1 MKLIA
6 CHIDNFGKLQ
16 NFDCRFDSRLMVIPE
31 DNGWGK
37 STFAA
42 FLRIM
47 FYGFA
52 GSSRRGK
59 TDSERSRFRPWQQ
72 GPYGGTLTFET
83 EGRVY
88 RIERT
93 FGDRPR
99 EDTFLLYDEETGLLS
114 GDFSQKI
121 GEELFKIDHES
132 FLRTLYIGQLDCP
145 TDSTAGIQAIM
156 GGSDAADDLVRYEGV
171 RSRLQKEAD
180 RLSPDRPAG
189 RISRRQGDLQALRSR
204 KASLEDLDQA
214 CTAAAEKLDR
224 ENEEIVRLEYAQKE
238 IQSLLEKKADITSP
252 GGVME
257 QYAML
262 LGAQDA
268 AAAEEEKVLSF
279 FPEEIPAPD
288 DPRLDALIRAR
299 ESREKTSASLAEI
312 RTAVHQRQDTLQDL
326 SVTISSLEEAHP
338 ALVPSSGK
346 KGAERTEEGTSPG
359 LWLLIAGMAL
369 LVASFIG
376 PLNVKRTYAIAMALG
391 GLVLAGTGS
400 LMMVRILRIRKRVR
414 LSEKELRFQEK
425 LQGLR
430 GRQQMLERS
439 IRDLT
444 EQEEETV
451 NRLLEID
458 RETEDY
464 LAELGFIPEED
475 PAAQLVRIRS
485 QAEAAARM
493 GRQTRMAAAARE
505 EFEKAHGL
513 NADMVGKTREED
525 EGPSMADLTRQLR
538 QVTADLEM
546 YRSSA
551 EEDSH
556 SLQILR
562 GQLSQAR
569 EASREY
575 EKGCRELES
584 LQHRYRVLERT
595 LWFLEQARNSFQA
608 RHKDTFLEAFRIY
621 YEYLSGES
629 AEAFETDASL
639 SIRLRDQGLPRETG
653 LLSAGCQDLI
663 GLCRRLAMI
672 DTMYRGEK
680 PFLIMDDPFV
690 SLDQDR
696 LQAGL
701 KLVRGLSEGRQVIY
715 FTCHPSRI
723 PQ

>member
-1 MKLIA
+1 MRLLT

-16 NFDCRFDSRLMVIPE
+16 NFDCRFDERLMIIPE
-31 DNGWGK
+31 ENGWGK

-42 FLRIM
+42 FLRVM

-52 GSSRRGK
+52 GTGRK
-59 TDSERSRFRPWQQ
+59 ADSERARFRPWQQ
-72 GPYGGTLTFET
+72 GVCGGTLTFET
-83 EGRVY
+83 GGRVY

-114 GDFSQKI
+114 GDYSQKI
-121 GEELFKIDHES
+121 GEELFKIDQES
-132 FLRTLYIGQLDCP
+132 FLRTLFIGQLDCP
-145 TDSTAGIQAIM
+145 TGSTAGIQAVM
-156 GGSDAADDLVRYEGV
+156 GGSDGADDLVRYEGV

-189 RISRRQGDLQALRSR
+189 QIHRRQGDLQALRAR
-204 KASLEDLDQA
+204 MASLEDLDQA
-214 CTAAAEKLDR
+214 CKDTSEKLDR
-224 ENEEIVRLEYAQKE
+224 ENEEIVRLEYARKDLQTA
-238 IQSLLEKKADITSP
+238 LEKKADIRSP
-252 GGVME
+252 GGLME
-257 QYAML
+257 RYAML

-268 AAAEEEKVLSF
+268 AAAEEERVLSF
-279 FPEEIPAPD
+279 FPEAIPAPD
-288 DPRLDALIRAR
+288 DPRLEALILAQ
-299 ESREKTSASLAEI
+299 EEREKNAAALAEVRSAI
-312 RTAVHQRQDTLQDL
+312 HQRQDTLEDL

-338 ALVPSSGK
+338 ALVPSG
-346 KGAERTEEGTSPG
+346 GRERAEQTEEGTSPG
-359 LWLLIAGMAL
+359 LWLLMAGMAL

-376 PLNVKRTYAIAMALG
+376 PLHMKRNYAIAMALG
-391 GLVLAGTGS
+391 GLILAGTGS
-400 LMMVRILRIRKRVR
+400 LMMVRILTIRKKVR
-414 LSEKELRFQEK
+414 LSKKELQFQEK

-430 GRQQMLERS
+430 GRQAMLERS
-439 IRDLT
+439 IGDLRG
-444 EQEEETV
+444 QEESLV
-451 NRLLEID
+451 DHLLATD
-458 RETEDY
+458 QETEAY
-464 LAELGFIPEED
+464 LADLGFEGEED
-475 PAAQLVRIRS
+475 PAGALLQIRAR
-485 QAEAAARM
+485 AETAARM
-493 GRQTRMAAAARE
+493 RRQTRMAAAARE
-505 EFEKAHGL
+505 AFEKEHGL
-513 NADMVGKTREED
+513 RAEMLDRAGADR
-525 EGPSMADLTRQLR
+525 EGPSLADLTRQLG
-538 QVTADLEM
+538 QVSADLEM
-546 YRSSA
+546 YRASA

-584 LQHRYRVLERT
+584 LQHRYQVLDRT
-595 LWFLEQARNSFQA
+595 LYYLEQARNSYHA

-629 AEAFETDASL
+629 GEAFETDASL
-639 SIRLRDQGLPRETG
+639 SIRLRDQGLPRDPG
-653 LLSAGCQDLI
+653 LLSAGSQDLI

-690 SLDQDR
+690 NLDQDR

-701 KLVRGLSEGRQVIY
+701 KLVKGLSADRQVIY
-715 FTCHPSRI
+715 FTCHHSRI